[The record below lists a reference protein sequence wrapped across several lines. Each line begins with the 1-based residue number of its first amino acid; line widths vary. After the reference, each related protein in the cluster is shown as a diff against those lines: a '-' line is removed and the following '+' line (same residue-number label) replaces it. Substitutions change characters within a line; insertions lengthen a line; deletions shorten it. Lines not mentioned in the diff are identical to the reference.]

1 MAYKDGFVIEY
12 THQGGRVSCYKC
24 VYFDKGD
31 KSCNKTGVYVPDV
44 AYEKWKKSAYFEL
57 EGDWDTDAMRMKA
70 ERARAIAQGKKKPKK
85 KKKQQKASPS
95 SGDKGK
101 PKPKPQP
108 VAGVKMS
115 AKDKRQKKK
124 EAWKQ
129 VERESENAMM
139 LGLKVT
145 SPKYGRGK
153 VVGVEGEYVTVAFAK
168 DSKRV
173 RFKVDM
179 AMEKGSLSFL

>member
-12 THQGGRVSCYKC
+12 THQGGRISCYKC

-31 KSCNKTGVYVPDV
+31 KSCNKTGIYVPEV
-44 AYEKWKKSAYFEL
+44 AYENWKKCAFFEL
-57 EGDWDTDAMRMKA
+57 DGDWDTDAMRAKA
-70 ERARAIAQGKKKPKK
+70 ERARALAQGKRKPKK
-85 KKKQQKASPS
+85 QKKAKPAS
-95 SGDKGK
+95 DGK
-101 PKPKPQP
+101 KKPKPQP

-115 AKDKRQKKK
+115 AKDKRKRKKD
-124 EAWKQ
+124 AWKQ
-129 VERESENAMM
+129 VELESDNAMM

-153 VVGVEGEYVTVAFAK
+153 VVGVEGEYVTVAFTK
-168 DSKRV
+168 DSKRM
-173 RFKVDM
+173 RFKVDT

>member
-1 MAYKDGFVIEY
+1 MAYNDGFVIEY
-12 THQGGRVSCYKC
+12 THQGGRISCYKC

-31 KSCNKTGVYVPDV
+31 KSCSKTGVYVPEV
-44 AYEKWKKSAYFEL
+44 AYEKWKKCAYFEL
-57 EGDWDTDAMRMKA
+57 DGNWDTDAMRAKA
-70 ERARAIAQGKKKPKK
+70 ERARALAQGKKKPKK
-85 KKKQQKASPS
+85 KKKAKSANS
-95 SGDKGK
+95 DAK
-101 PKPKPQP
+101 KPKPQP
-108 VAGVKMS
+108 IAGVKMS

-124 EAWKQ
+124 DAWKQ
-129 VERESENAMM
+129 VELESGNAMM

-153 VVGVEGEYVTVAFAK
+153 VVGVEGEYVTVAFVK